1 MKRYFQSKSS
11 LLGLAALLLLPVA
24 GAWAQG
30 AAAEA
35 APTKI
40 AVMNVRQAIV
50 STAEGKQA
58 SAQLQSQF
66 APQQTDLENTQKQI
80 TDLQNRLAN
89 GARTLSDDE
98 KARLQREG
106 EMLSHQFQRKQD
118 DLNEVVQAAQGDVV
132 DTIGRKMLEVLD
144 RYSREKGYAAV
155 LDTSAQG
162 TPVTYGSTP
171 DRYYPRYCTAS
182 TTSSTPQRRLP
193 QRRVR
198 AERTSQQ
205 QPRSLRQLGRL
216 RDGCAA
222 VAVRKSAASR
232 ICASARANLDVL
244 TAQCAVRLF
253 WPTRRGGSF
262 QVCRSRLNMLT
273 SWFGRSVHCA
283 VGRSDNLGRNVPSFC

>member
-1 MKRYFQSKSS
+1 
-11 LLGLAALLLLPVA
+11 
-24 GAWAQG
+24 
-30 AAAEA
+30 
-35 APTKI
+35 
-40 AVMNVRQAIV
+40 MNVRQAIV

-80 TDLQNRLAN
+80 TDVQNRLTN

-162 TPVTYGSTP
+162 TPVIYGS
-171 DRYYPRYCTAS
+171 
-182 TTSSTPQRRLP
+182 
-193 QRRVR
+193 
-198 AERTSQQ
+198 SQIDITQ
-205 QPRSLRQLGRL
+205 
-216 RDGCAA
+216 D
-222 VAVRKSAASR
+222 
-232 ICASARANLDVL
+232 I
-244 TAQCAVRLF
+244 VRLYDQQY
-253 WPTRRGGSF
+253 PIKASSATPGAGGTDKAPAAPKPAPAGAAAGAAAPKKV
-262 QVCRSRLNMLT
+262 Q
-273 SWFGRSVHCA
+273 
-283 VGRSDNLGRNVPSFC
+283 

>member
-1 MKRYFQSKSS
+1 MKRYCQAKSS
-11 LLGLAALLLLPVA
+11 LMGLAALLLLPAV

-30 AAAEA
+30 AAADA

-80 TDLQNRLAN
+80 TDLQTRLSN

-162 TPVTYGSTP
+162 TPVIYGSTQI
-171 DRYYPRYCTAS
+171 DITNDIVRLYDQQYPIKAS
-182 TTSSTPQRRLP
+182 
-193 QRRVR
+193 
-198 AERTSQQ
+198 
-205 QPRSLRQLGRL
+205 
-216 RDGCAA
+216 
-222 VAVRKSAASR
+222 SAAPGTGG
-232 ICASARANLDVL
+232 AEK
-244 TAQCAVRLF
+244 TAAPKPA
-253 WPTRRGGSF
+253 PTGAAAGAAAPKKV
-262 QVCRSRLNMLT
+262 Q
-273 SWFGRSVHCA
+273 
-283 VGRSDNLGRNVPSFC
+283 

>member
-1 MKRYFQSKSS
+1 MKRYCQERSS
-11 LLGLAALLLLPVA
+11 LLVVAALLLLPAA
-24 GAWAQG
+24 GARAQG

-80 TDLQNRLAN
+80 TDVQNRLNN

-144 RYSREKGYAAV
+144 KYSREKGYAAV

-162 TPVTYGSTP
+162 TPVIYGSTQV
-171 DRYYPRYCTAS
+171 DITNEIVRLYDQQYPVKAS
-182 TTSSTPQRRLP
+182 
-193 QRRVR
+193 
-198 AERTSQQ
+198 
-205 QPRSLRQLGRL
+205 
-216 RDGCAA
+216 
-222 VAVRKSAASR
+222 SAAPGAAG
-232 ICASARANLDVL
+232 IDKPAAASKPMPGG
-244 TAQCAVRLF
+244 TAGAAAPKKVQ
-253 WPTRRGGSF
+253 
-262 QVCRSRLNMLT
+262 
-273 SWFGRSVHCA
+273 
-283 VGRSDNLGRNVPSFC
+283 